1 MRSRKFQNRKTVKAY
16 ADRTGLERNICM
28 QENNWNDKLQFNKC
42 IHRRE
47 DTLDTSRR
55 AGILLEYNL
64 QFFAKDGP
72 GGEKTEPATNKKL
85 DEVRKEGQ
93 VAKSKDLIMSVSLL
107 ALFIILRVYVETMGE
122 KFVECFGDFY
132 NQFNKIVESSG
143 FGLTMEIGSEAVG
156 QVFTAVINITFPI
169 FIVAVVIAVLTN
181 MLQQRWMV
189 TAKPLQ
195 PKASK
200 ISPLSGFK
208 RMFSF
213 RQVMELLKS
222 IAMIIIIG
230 VVIYV
235 TIKDKVGLLLT
246 FYNITLNQALQL
258 IYEIIVD
265 IGTEISAIFLVVGFV
280 DLIYQ
285 KIKFKNDNMMTKQE
299 VKDEYKNTEGDP
311 QVKGQIRRRMQ
322 EVSRRRMMQ
331 QLPEADVVITNP
343 THFAVA
349 LKYDPNQGKAPVV
362 IAKGAD
368 YLAFQIKD
376 KAKEYHIEIVENK
389 PLARILYHNVDIGM
403 EIPPELYQAVAEI
416 LARVLQPKAG

>member
-1 MRSRKFQNRKTVKAY
+1 M
-16 ADRTGLERNICM
+16 
-28 QENNWNDKLQFNKC
+28 
-42 IHRRE
+42 
-47 DTLDTSRR
+47 
-55 AGILLEYNL
+55 ILLEYKL

-72 GGEKTEPATNKKL
+72 GGEKTEPATSKKL
-85 DEVRKEGQ
+85 NDVRKEGQ
-93 VAKSKDLIMSVSLL
+93 VAKSKDLIMAVSLL
-107 ALFIILRVYVETMGE
+107 ALFIILRVYVGTMGE
-122 KFVECFGDFY
+122 RFIECFGNFY
-132 NQFNKIVESSG
+132 NQFNKIVEDSG
-143 FGLTMEIGSEAVG
+143 YGLPLDLGAEAVG
-156 QVFTAVINITFPI
+156 QIFTTLINITVPI
-169 FIVAVVIAVLTN
+169 FIVAVVIGILGN

-195 PKASK
+195 PKLSK
-200 ISPLSGFK
+200 MSPMSGFK
-208 RMFSF
+208 RLFSV
-213 RQVMELLKS
+213 RQLIELLKS
-222 IAMIIIIG
+222 IAMLTVIG
-230 VVIYV
+230 IVIYV

-258 IYEIIVD
+258 IYEVIVD
-265 IGTEISAIFLVVGFV
+265 IGIKISGIFLVVGFV

-285 KIKFKNDNMMTKQE
+285 RFKFKNDNMMTKQE